1 MKNITTNSEYMNP
14 KTGEIVTMTAVAKPR
29 SRSPFSSFAM
39 ISLESIARLGHEFC
53 QREIKPN
60 DIKVLFCMLEHMKGD
75 NEVDIYASAIQRQTG
90 MTQRNVYGAI
100 KNLLFN
106 GAILKHKLI
115 GSTQTYKISAHLAY
129 RGTNHAGEIHAQ
141 AEIKRNERASLK
153 VVK

>member
-1 MKNITTNSEYMNP
+1 MSDYTQSSGYADIH
-14 KTGEIVTMTAVAKPR
+14 TGEIITMTAVAKPK

-60 DIKVLFCMLEHMKGD
+60 DIKVLFCMLEHMKSD
-75 NEVDIYASAIQRQTG
+75 NEVDIYASAIQKQTG
-90 MTQRNVYGAI
+90 MTQQNVYGAI

-106 GAILKHKLI
+106 GAVLKHKMI
-115 GSTQTYKISAHLAY
+115 GSTRTYKISAHLAY

-141 AEIKRNERASLK
+141 AEMKRKERAVLK